1 MVVKIQ
7 NSYPSMRHTL
17 NYNEDK
23 VSSKEAERI
32 AVFNIE
38 QNDIRIIKETFD
50 KYERWNI
57 RSQDVSF
64 QMSINPNNE
73 NGERL
78 SNEKATEIAFRIM
91 AELGYKNQPI
101 IVYKHNDIEREHFHI
116 VSIRT
121 NEKGKK
127 IRDRQEQNRLQRF
140 LKTLEKEYGFKVGK
154 ENEISEKIVNPQE
167 QHERQKSITSTID
180 KSLSQQ
186 YIEAFEH
193 AKKYHFRTFTQ
204 FKAIMQWYGINV
216 TKNEYNRQDVL
227 CFQKIDKSGTGCS
240 PLMRQHELERDMI
253 SEMLEKIEECKA
265 DKGRYLP
272 ERRKIADIITKCI
285 QESDTVDELKSKLEE
300 KKIGLLISRNKDGNI
315 FGLTVVDHQ
324 SMMAFKSSD
333 VNRDLNPELL
343 NRLEARTEMV
353 GMDERKIENS
363 DSLSDHL
370 SYMRQ
375 QKDISDTVFETAGE
389 LIELMTSGGGM
400 GTSDAQRKS
409 DSDAQRPRK
418 NKKKKFKY

>member
-1 MVVKIQ
+1 
-7 NSYPSMRHTL
+7 MRHTL

-140 LKTLEKEYGFKVGK
+140 LKTLEKLQ
-154 ENEISEKIVNPQE
+154 I
-167 QHERQKSITSTID
+167 
-180 KSLSQQ
+180 
-186 YIEAFEH
+186 
-193 AKKYHFRTFTQ
+193 
-204 FKAIMQWYGINV
+204 
-216 TKNEYNRQDVL
+216 
-227 CFQKIDKSGTGCS
+227 
-240 PLMRQHELERDMI
+240 
-253 SEMLEKIEECKA
+253 
-265 DKGRYLP
+265 
-272 ERRKIADIITKCI
+272 
-285 QESDTVDELKSKLEE
+285 
-300 KKIGLLISRNKDGNI
+300 
-315 FGLTVVDHQ
+315 
-324 SMMAFKSSD
+324 
-333 VNRDLNPELL
+333 
-343 NRLEARTEMV
+343 
-353 GMDERKIENS
+353 
-363 DSLSDHL
+363 
-370 SYMRQ
+370 
-375 QKDISDTVFETAGE
+375 
-389 LIELMTSGGGM
+389 
-400 GTSDAQRKS
+400 
-409 DSDAQRPRK
+409 
-418 NKKKKFKY
+418 